1 MAGTVVLGCADQALG
16 YELRAQ
22 LAEAADVEVVGVA
35 ETTTELARL
44 VVEEEPHLVVVHDV
58 LGPEPIHQILRDLGI
73 RRPGTVALVLTTDA
87 GPESMA
93 AAMDSGAR
101 GVLVHPFTFAEV
113 QQRVGAALEWAR
125 HMQAILTD
133 GGERG
138 AGARGRARIVAV
150 AGTKG
155 GVGATTVVTHLAW
168 DIRRELPN
176 LKVLVLDLD
185 LEKGDVT
192 SFIEARYRTSV
203 ADLAKV
209 ADDLSLRTVQDAVL
223 EHVSGLHL
231 LLPPEDVREAAEVTP
246 QAIRQILALL
256 RQQYDVVL
264 VDVGAR
270 VTPVQAAVVEV
281 ADEVVSLVTPDL
293 VSIRALRRNLGWWET
308 LQVRKPDEVH
318 VLLNH
323 SSRSAEV
330 QPDAVRRLSP
340 APLLEAVL
348 PDMGSKLESS
358 VNSRSPE
365 YVTDVSWWRTLRAV
379 GREVGVVRSS
389 ASEEPPAAAPAA
401 ASAEA
406 TRRARRE
413 QGSASVELLGV
424 LPVVAIVLAVMWQVS
439 LTGLTYV
446 WAGHAASAAARS
458 LALGQ
463 PYEQVVDSAKDRMPG
478 QMRGQTDVRV
488 GVPTPSDVRVSV
500 QVPAVLPGVVSTP
513 FSFDVD
519 RKVVREP

>member
-1 MAGTVVLGCADQALG
+1 MAGTVVLGCADQSLG

-22 LAEAADVEVVGVA
+22 LSEAADLEVVGVA

-44 VVEEEPHLVVVHDV
+44 VVESEPDLVVVHDV
-58 LGPEPIHQILRDLGI
+58 LGPEPIHQVLRDLGI

-87 GPESMA
+87 GPGSMA

-101 GVLVHPFTFAEV
+101 GVLVHPFAFAEV
-113 QQRVGAALEWAR
+113 QQRIGAALEWAR
-125 HMQAILTD
+125 HMQALLAD
-133 GGERG
+133 GGDRATG
-138 AGARGRARIVAV
+138 VRGRARVVAV

-155 GVGATTVVTHLAW
+155 GVGTTTVVTHLAW
-168 DIRRELPN
+168 DIRRELPS

-223 EHVSGLHL
+223 EHVSGIHL
-231 LLPPEDVREAAEVTP
+231 LLPPEDVREALEVTP

-281 ADEVVSLVTPDL
+281 ADEVVALVTPDL
-293 VSIRALRRNLGWWET
+293 VSIRALRRNLGWWES

-318 VLLNH
+318 VLLNR
-323 SSRSAEV
+323 SSKSVEV
-330 QPDAVRRLSP
+330 QPETVRRLSP

-348 PDMGSKLESS
+348 PDMGGKLESS

-365 YVTDVSWWRTLRAV
+365 YVTDVAWWRGLRAV
-379 GREVGVVRSS
+379 GREVGVVRPT
-389 ASEEPPAAAPAA
+389 EQVEPTTTPAAV
-401 ASAEA
+401 EG
-406 TRRARRE
+406 TRRTRRD
-413 QGSASVELLGV
+413 QGSASIELLGS
-424 LPVVAIVLAVMWQVS
+424 LPAVAIILAVMWQIS
-439 LTGLTYV
+439 LTGLTYM

-458 LALGQ
+458 VALGQ
-463 PYEQVVDSAKDRMPG
+463 TYEQTVDAAKDRMPG
-478 QMRGQTDVRV
+478 QMKGQTSVRV
-488 GVPTPSDVRVSV
+488 GVPTPADVRVSV
-500 QVPAVLPGVVSTP
+500 RVPAVMPGVVSTP

-519 RKVVREP
+519 RTVVREP

>member
-44 VVEEEPHLVVVHDV
+44 VVEGEPDLVVVHDV
-58 LGPEPIHQILRDLGI
+58 LGPEPIHQVLRDLGI

-93 AAMDSGAR
+93 AAMHSGAR
-101 GVLVHPFTFAEV
+101 GVLVHPFSFSEV

-125 HMQAILTD
+125 HMQALLTE
-133 GGERG
+133 GGDRG
-138 AGARGRARIVAV
+138 SGGRGRARVIAV
-150 AGTKG
+150 SGTKG
-155 GVGATTVVTHLAW
+155 GVGTTTVVTHLAW

-192 SFIEARYRTSV
+192 SYIEARYRTSV

-209 ADDLSLRTVQDAVL
+209 ADYLSLRTVQDAVL

-231 LLPPEDVREAAEVTP
+231 LLPPEDVREAVEVTP

-281 ADEVVSLVTPDL
+281 ADEVVALVTPDL
-293 VSIRALRRNLGWWET
+293 VSIRALRRNLGWWES

-318 VLLNH
+318 VLLNR

-348 PDMGSKLESS
+348 PDMGNKLESS

-365 YVTDVSWWRTLRAV
+365 YVTDVSWWRTLRSV
-379 GREVGVVRSS
+379 GREVGVVRPTES
-389 ASEEPPAAAPAA
+389 ADAPAAAPV
-401 ASAEA
+401 EP
-406 TRRARRE
+406 TRRGRRE
-413 QGSASVELLGV
+413 QGSASLELLGA
-424 LPVVAIVLAVMWQVS
+424 LPVVAIVLAVMWQAS

-458 LALGQ
+458 VALGQ
-463 PYEQVVDSAKDRMPG
+463 PHQQVVDAARDRMPG
-478 QMRGQTDVRV
+478 RMSEQIDVRV

-513 FSFDVD
+513 FSFDLD